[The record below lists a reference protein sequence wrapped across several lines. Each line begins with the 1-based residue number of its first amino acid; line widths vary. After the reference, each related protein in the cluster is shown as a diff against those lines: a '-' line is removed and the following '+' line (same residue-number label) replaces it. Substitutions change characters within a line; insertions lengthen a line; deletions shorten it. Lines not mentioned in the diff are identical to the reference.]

1 MIYEW
6 LDKLYSI
13 DYSNKNEIEI
23 KVQLTPFGVC
33 IKALQ
38 TSILQTKCQFSDFQG
53 QFDQINS
60 L

>member
-13 DYSNKNEIEI
+13 DYLNKIEIEI
-23 KVQLTPFGVC
+23 KAWLSPFGVC

-38 TSILQTKCQFSDFQG
+38 TSILQIKCQFSDFQG
-53 QFDQINS
+53 QFDQTNS

>member
-13 DYSNKNEIEI
+13 DYLNKIQSEI
-23 KVQLTPFGVC
+23 KACLSPFVVC

-38 TSILQTKCQFSDFQG
+38 TSILQTKC
-53 QFDQINS
+53 
-60 L
+60 

>member
-13 DYSNKNEIEI
+13 GYSNRIVTEI
-23 KVQLTPFGVC
+23 KVWLSQFGVC
-33 IKALQ
+33 IEALQ
-38 TSILQTKCQFSDFQG
+38 TSILQIKCQFSDFQG
-53 QFDQINS
+53 QFDQIDS